1 MKLSLISQSESKLNL
16 SKSIEVKT
24 DGLSIKRESGANA
37 TNVLLIKDPHIS
49 SNHSEIF
56 YADGSFF
63 ISDNNSANG
72 TFVNIPMKTQL
83 ILEKGMEID
92 MGNHTYNIVEAEKS
106 TIKIEINSHDPDN
119 DENNSS
125 YNFKLKKHSDCFL
138 VIGKKKPEGE
148 NFICLDDSDLENK
161 HAKIIYDGTNL
172 ILEPFENRFG

>member
-1 MKLSLISQSESKLNL
+1 MKLSLISQSESKLKL
-16 SKSIEVKT
+16 SQTIEVKN
-24 DGLSIKRESGANA
+24 DGLNIKRESGANA
-37 TNVLLIKDPHIS
+37 TNVLLINDLQIS
-49 SNHSEIF
+49 SNHSEIL

-63 ISDNNSANG
+63 ISDNKSKNG
-72 TFVNIPMKTQL
+72 TFVNIPMKAQL

-106 TIKIEINSHDPDN
+106 TIKIEINSHNPDN
-119 DENNSS
+119 DENNSR
-125 YNFKLKKHSDCFL
+125 YNFKLRRHSDCL
-138 VIGKKKPEGE
+138 VIGNKKPEEE